1 MKVPPPVPRIQD
13 FLDEGK
19 CSKNHDEDGGYGR
32 PAGVEPISF
41 SEKLEKHIQRDQNQA
56 KNLDKYKQMVKMM
69 SVAENK
75 EELGQA
81 TMLFMLDMSYDR
93 GDICLALHTVECA
106 KGWH

>member
-13 FLDEGK
+13 FLDEDK
-19 CSKNHDEDGGYGR
+19 CSKDHDEDGGYGR

-41 SEKLEKHIQRDQNQA
+41 SEKLTKQMEKDQNCA
-56 KNLDKYKQMVKMM
+56 KNLDRYKQMVTFFSM
-69 SVAENK
+69 AENK
-75 EELGQA
+75 AELDQA